1 MNFCSQCGHQVR
13 FDVPDMDNRPRFL
26 CDQCGTVHYQNPRV
40 ITGTLPV
47 APDGRILLC
56 RRAIEPRHG
65 YWTLPAGFMENGE
78 TTIEGALRETVEE
91 SLVVGLNP
99 QLLSMVSLPDFDQV
113 HVFYQIDMPDFT
125 FETTPESS
133 EVALFH
139 YQDIPWA
146 EIAFRTVT
154 VTLEHYLENLDVER
168 VPVLNSVVYRHMRP
182 VE

>member
-1 MNFCSQCGHQVR
+1 MNFCSQCGHRVR
-13 FDVPDMDNRPRFL
+13 FDTPDMDNRPRFM

-78 TTIEGALRETVEE
+78 TTVEGALRETVEE
-91 SLVVGLNP
+91 SCVSGHNP
-99 QLLSMVSLPDFDQV
+99 QLLSIVSLPDFDQV
-113 HVFYQIDMPDFT
+113 HVFYRIDMPDYS

-133 EVALFH
+133 EVVLFNH
-139 YQDIPWA
+139 QDIPWE
-146 EIAFRTVT
+146 EIAFLTVK
-154 VTLEHYLENLDVER
+154 VTLEHYLEHLDTEQ
-168 VPVLNSVVYRHMRP
+168 VPVLNSVVHRP
-182 VE
+182 KKQI

>member
-1 MNFCSQCGHQVR
+1 MNFCSQCGHRVR
-13 FDVPDMDNRPRFL
+13 FDTPDLDNRPRFM

-78 TTIEGALRETVEE
+78 TTVEGALRETVEE
-91 SLVVGLNP
+91 SCVKGQNP
-99 QLLSMVSLPDFDQV
+99 ELLSIVSLPDFDQV
-113 HVFYQIDMPDFT
+113 HVFYRIDMPDFS

-133 EVALFH
+133 EVVLFH
-139 YQDIPWA
+139 YQDIPWE
-146 EIAFRTVT
+146 EIAFLTVK
-154 VTLEHYLENLDVER
+154 VTLEHYLEHLDTEH
-168 VPVLNSVVYRHMRP
+168 VPVLNSVVYRPKKP
-182 VE
+182 V